1 MGTSLPALYAISW
14 FKRGAETRHAKKT
27 FSCVFFFAFFFFP
40 SGACFSFSQSSAFYV
55 QKKKIQAKLIEA
67 QSQMI
72 GANIM
77 KYFIKIWHETFVTG

>member
-14 FKRGAETRHAKKT
+14 FKRGAETRQAKKT
-27 FSCVFFFAFFFFP
+27 FSCVFFLRFFFP

-55 QKKKIQAKLIEA
+55 QKKIQAKLIEA

>member
-1 MGTSLPALYAISW
+1 METSLPALYAISW
-14 FKRGAETRHAKKT
+14 PKRGVETRQAKRW
-27 FSCVFFFAFFFFP
+27 VAFFFLRFFFP

-55 QKKKIQAKLIEA
+55 QKKIQAKLIEA